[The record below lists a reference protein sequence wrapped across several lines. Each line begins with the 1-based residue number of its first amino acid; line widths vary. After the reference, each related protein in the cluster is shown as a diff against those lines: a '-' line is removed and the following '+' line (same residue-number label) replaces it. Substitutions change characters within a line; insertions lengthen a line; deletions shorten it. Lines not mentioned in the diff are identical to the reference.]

1 LKLIFPDHGPAGP
14 TIEAGIII
22 AVIPVPIPIP
32 IVIRIIAEIPAV
44 PGPIGIPAK
53 IPRRPGIRGPKI
65 GIVVIP
71 GRVPT
76 HDPVKP

>member
-14 TIEAGIII
+14 TIEAGKII
-22 AVIPVPIPIP
+22 AVKPVPVPI
-32 IVIRIIAEIPAV
+32 VIGIIAVIPAV

-53 IPRRPGIRGPKI
+53 IPRRPNVRGPEI
-65 GIVVIP
+65 RIVMIQKW
-71 GRVPT
+71 VPT

>member
-14 TIEAGIII
+14 TIEAGKII
-22 AVIPVPIPIP
+22 AVKPVPVPI
-32 IVIRIIAEIPAV
+32 VVGIIAGIPTV

-53 IPRRPGIRGPKI
+53 IPRRPDVRGPKI
-65 GIVVIP
+65 GIVMIP
-71 GRVPT
+71 KWVPT

>member
-14 TIEAGIII
+14 TIEAGKII
-22 AVIPVPIPIP
+22 AVKPVPVPI
-32 IVIRIIAEIPAV
+32 VIGIIAIIPAV

-53 IPRRPGIRGPKI
+53 IPRRPGIRGPEI

-71 GRVPT
+71 DRVPT